1 MTTAII
7 SANTTENQ
15 IPSTPQ
21 KRGKTKTDE
30 IWNTKV
36 LRKEISAEVSPSFK
50 DVKKEEPKMANP
62 ENKKEKEKTEKAWA
76 VRARSPASYP
86 TNRTERGL
94 PDSSP
99 AVNIS
104 MENIPM
110 SRRLFLRRERNSS

>member
-21 KRGKTKTDE
+21 KRGKIKTDE

-50 DVKKEEPKMANP
+50 AVKKEEPKMANP
-62 ENKKEKEKTEKAWA
+62 ENL
-76 VRARSPASYP
+76 S
-86 TNRTERGL
+86 L
-94 PDSSP
+94 
-99 AVNIS
+99 IH
-104 MENIPM
+104 I
-110 SRRLFLRRERNSS
+110 

>member
-36 LRKEISAEVSPSFK
+36 LSAEVSPSFK
-50 DVKKEEPKMANP
+50 AVKKEEPKMANP

-104 MENIPM
+104 TENIPM